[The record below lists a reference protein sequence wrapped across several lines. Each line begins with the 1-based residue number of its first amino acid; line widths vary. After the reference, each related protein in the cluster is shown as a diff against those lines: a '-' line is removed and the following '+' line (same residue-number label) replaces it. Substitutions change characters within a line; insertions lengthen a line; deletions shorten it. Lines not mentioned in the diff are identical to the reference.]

1 MPAIVLAIVN
11 AKYSHCEFGMS
22 YLLANMGDLRNE
34 TVLLEFTIN

>member
-11 AKYSHCEFGMS
+11 AKYSHCEFG
-22 YLLANMGDLRNE
+22 LARTAGQMGDLRNE